1 MGAPE
6 VPWKVEAAKNL
17 HSQALFAKFFQH
29 GFTQKIGIEFAGFCK
44 FDNSLGNHFIGEIAS
59 LGKPKS
65 DVCHFECDGH
75 DPPGLGIEAG
85 IVQKLGDGHGLPVK
99 LAARTSSVTPPRLPA
114 H

>member
-44 FDNSLGNHFIGEIAS
+44 FDNSLGNHFVGKSLRAAS
-59 LGKPKS
+59 
-65 DVCHFECDGH
+65 
-75 DPPGLGIEAG
+75 
-85 IVQKLGDGHGLPVK
+85 
-99 LAARTSSVTPPRLPA
+99 PRA
-114 H
+114 T